1 MVQDS
6 GNGLLE
12 TTLCFEHA
20 EQRTFRTYYII
31 ADNTLGRRA
40 EAVEL
45 HPGRRIATPYCLYDS
60 CCNAGQRLQRRGA
73 SIGARDLLQWAVGLQ
88 RRQQDFVL
96 KAEVTASCVQLAS
109 ALVSP
114 WPGCRVHVCI

>member
-45 HPGRRIATPYCLYDS
+45 HPGRIATPYCSYVTP
-60 CCNAGQRLQRRGA
+60 G
-73 SIGARDLLQWAVGLQ
+73 RDYNGGELLQGHVICLQLAVGLQ
-88 RRQQDFVL
+88 RWQQDFVL
-96 KAEVTASCVQLAS
+96 RSQRH
-109 ALVSP
+109 VSS
-114 WPGCRVHVCI
+114 

>member
-1 MVQDS
+1 MPNVLCTPQDS

-20 EQRTFRTYYII
+20 IAGTFRTYYVI

-45 HPGRRIATPYCLYDS
+45 HPGV
-60 CCNAGQRLQRRGA
+60 RLINIYKYYKCA
-73 SIGARDLLQWAVGLQ
+73 SIL
-88 RRQQDFVL
+88 
-96 KAEVTASCVQLAS
+96 
-109 ALVSP
+109 
-114 WPGCRVHVCI
+114 

>member
-1 MVQDS
+1 MKKLTLAVWCMQDS

-12 TTLCFEHA
+12 TTLCFELA

-45 HPGRRIATPYCLYDS
+45 HPGI
-60 CCNAGQRLQRRGA
+60 
-73 SIGARDLLQWAVGLQ
+73 V
-88 RRQQDFVL
+88 
-96 KAEVTASCVQLAS
+96 
-109 ALVSP
+109 
-114 WPGCRVHVCI
+114 